1 MYIKKF
7 QVFLASSEELNQE
20 RVAFGNFIRRLDDIY
35 EKRGIRIK
43 LAPWEDSD
51 AAYNNRRKQDEYNE
65 IVRSSDMFLAVFH
78 IKAGKFTI
86 EEFDVAIKEFERTGI
101 KPKTYVYYK
110 ELKEGEQ
117 ESEELK
123 EFKRR
128 LSDDLQ
134 YYWMHYSNSD
144 SLHLHFVMQLQLVE
158 NGHLDNLVVENGDVT
173 LEGSSIVHIDN
184 LQFVASNNDYQ
195 IMSRRLLELPAI
207 IEKTRLS
214 IEQSPDNKYLQEL
227 LQNLLDEKNE
237 IKKEIEQQQN
247 ILFDTAKRIATIQ
260 REDITECLKKAIE
273 AFERGNVQEANHILD
288 EAENDRDIRFASFE
302 KKEELR
308 NKEIQNIHA
317 DIETLLF
324 QAKIIIADARIPIQR
339 RIDKTIECFKKAYTR
354 SMRTNYDKKKY
365 LQLLFDYGDFLYKYG
380 IYNDS
385 ENIFLQYIKLLK
397 ELNEEKKAM
406 IALAYSKIGAVYD
419 CMKNYKKALKYH
431 KYALRLRIKALGR
444 FDLITADSYI
454 HIGIVLSEM
463 NRNITAIRSFYKALR
478 IRKKVL
484 GKGNPDLSR
493 DYNNLGW
500 LLCIQDMY
508 KKALLNL
515 NNAKELLDC
524 MDEVI
529 APYIYNNIGF
539 ALIGVCQYEE
549 ALSYLNKSIEIREK
563 NLGIKHPDTVE
574 SYINL
579 GYLFEK
585 MKNDEMS
592 IKFYKKAL
600 NLPAKFIKPIH
611 HCIRNSYNWNKLT
624 SELGERESFT
634 YLERNW
640 L

>member
-7 QVFLASSEELNQE
+7 KVFLASSEELNQE
-20 RVAFGNFIRRLDDIY
+20 RIAFGNFIRRLDDIY
-35 EKRGIRIK
+35 EKRGVRIK

-78 IKAGKFTI
+78 IKAGRFTI
-86 EEFDVAIKEFERTGI
+86 EEFDVAIKEFERSG
-101 KPKTYVYYK
+101 KRPKTYVYCK

-128 LSDDLQ
+128 LSDELQ
-134 YYWMHYSNSD
+134 YYWIHYNNSD
-144 SLHLHFVMQLQLVE
+144 SLYLHFVMQLQLVE
-158 NGHLDNLVVENGDVT
+158 NGHLDDLVVENGDVT

-184 LQFVASNNDYQ
+184 LRFVANNNDYQ
-195 IMSRRLLELPAI
+195 IMSQQLLELPAI

-237 IKKEIEQQQN
+237 IKKKIEQQQR
-247 ILFDTAKRIATIQ
+247 ILFDTAKRIAIIQ

-273 AFERGNVQEANHILD
+273 AFEKGNVQEANNILD
-288 EAENDRDIRFASFE
+288 ESESDRDIRFANFE

-308 NKEIQNIHA
+308 SKEIQNIHA
-317 DIETLLF
+317 DIEALLF
-324 QAKIIIADARIPIQR
+324 QAKIIIADVRIPIQR
-339 RIDKTIECFKKAYTR
+339 RIDKTIECFKKANIR

-380 IYNDS
+380 IYNDA

-431 KYALRLRIKALGR
+431 NYALKLRIKALGR

-463 NRNITAIRSFYKALR
+463 NWNITAIRSFYKALR
-478 IRKKVL
+478 IRKKAL

-524 MDEVI
+524 TDVVI

-539 ALIGVCQYEE
+539 AFIGVCQYEE

-585 MKNDEMS
+585 MKNNEMS

-600 NLPAKFIKPIH
+600 NLPVKFIKPIH